1 MGKPNFSSYSIEEL
15 MDCKQ
20 NIDKDKWPKR
30 YQEILD
36 AIALRVK
43 DPDQKKSHNEIVFIE
58 FCKELQDDLE
68 IAIDDNLWPLL
79 GLFSKR
85 FRNSVPSTFD
95 GQVCPVCSG
104 SLNISQ
110 RLGFWVIACGKC
122 NLSYAIQERPNVN

>member
-20 NIDKDKWPKR
+20 NIDKEKWPDR

-36 AIALRVK
+36 EIAKRVQ
-43 DPDQKKSHNEIVFIE
+43 DPAKKKSHNEIVFKE
-58 FCKELQDDLE
+58 FCEELQDDLE
-68 IAIDDNLWPLL
+68 IALDDNIWPIL

-85 FRNSVPSTFD
+85 FRNSLPSTFD

-104 SLNISQ
+104 KLDVERS
-110 RLGFWVIACGKC
+110 LGFWQISCHSC
-122 NLSYAIQERPNVN
+122 DLHYAIQERPYVN